1 MDINWNN
8 MSDKE
13 LRAALAAINT
23 ELTERDNAKARKLI
37 NAIDKAIKDF
47 RTEYPNAC
55 WMVKI
60 EDDDD
65 DGIPY
70 DYEIN
75 LFDYDLNTDLITP

>member
-1 MDINWNN
+1 MDINWSN

-47 RTEYPNAC
+47 RNEYPNAR
-55 WMVKI
+55 WMVEM
-60 EDDDD
+60 EDDD
-65 DGIPY
+65 GLP
-70 DYEIN
+70 YEIN

>member
-1 MDINWNN
+1 MDINWSN
-8 MSDKE
+8 MSNEE
-13 LRAALAAINT
+13 LSAALSDIT
-23 ELTERDNAKARKLI
+23 IELIERDKAKSQKLI

-47 RTEYPNAC
+47 RNEYPNAC

-75 LFDYDLNTDLITP
+75 LFDYDLNTDLITT

>member
-1 MDINWNN
+1 MDINWSN
-8 MSDKE
+8 MSNEE

-47 RTEYPNAC
+47 RNEYPNAC
-55 WMVKI
+55 WIVEM
-60 EDDDD
+60 EDDD
-65 DGIPY
+65 GLP
-70 DYEIN
+70 YEIN

>member
-8 MSDKE
+8 MSNEE

-23 ELTERDNAKARKLI
+23 ELIERDKAKSQKLI

-55 WMVKI
+55 WMVEM
-60 EDDDD
+60 EDDD
-65 DGIPY
+65 GLP
-70 DYEIN
+70 YEIN

>member
-8 MSDKE
+8 MSDEE

-47 RTEYPNAC
+47 RTEYPTAC
-55 WMVKI
+55 WMVEM
-60 EDDDD
+60 EDDD
-65 DGIPY
+65 GLP
-70 DYEIN
+70 YEIN

>member
-55 WMVKI
+55 WMVEM
-60 EDDDD
+60 EDDD
-65 DGIPY
+65 GLP
-70 DYEIN
+70 YEIN
-75 LFDYDLNTDLITP
+75 LFDSTLTPI